1 MMAGWRQG
9 RNGWTR
15 HMGLA
20 AAIAG
25 CLGIAAASAQDA
37 KYFSRTKT
45 DANVY
50 VAPVASSISKVA
62 VLPFKAPTDLI
73 GSSVSDIFVTEMLHA
88 RRYTLVERGQ
98 IDRGTLGGSQRGS
111 GKEQSDE

>member
-15 HMGLA
+15 RMGLA

-37 KYFSRTKT
+37 K
-45 DANVY
+45 
-50 VAPVASSISKVA
+50 
-62 VLPFKAPTDLI
+62 
-73 GSSVSDIFVTEMLHA
+73 
-88 RRYTLVERGQ
+88 
-98 IDRGTLGGSQRGS
+98 
-111 GKEQSDE
+111 